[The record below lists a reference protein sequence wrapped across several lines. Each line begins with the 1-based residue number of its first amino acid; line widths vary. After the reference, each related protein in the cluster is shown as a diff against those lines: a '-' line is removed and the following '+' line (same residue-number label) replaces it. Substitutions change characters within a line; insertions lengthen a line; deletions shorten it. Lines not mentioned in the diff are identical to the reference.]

1 MENEV
6 ERTLEIMENLGNLK
20 PLSNL
25 LKAASAVVRT
35 MDASEMGP
43 THDQF
48 EALSDAVE
56 DVCHAAL
63 GLGKYAISQVNEVV
77 LEHDEDLVHAPI
89 DDVTEATELEA
100 GADTASG
107 GLK

>member
-1 MENEV
+1 
-6 ERTLEIMENLGNLK
+6 
-20 PLSNL
+20 
-25 LKAASAVVRT
+25 
-35 MDASEMGP
+35 MGP

-63 GLGKYAISQVNEVV
+63 GLGKYAISQVNEVA
-77 LEHDEDLVHAPI
+77 LEQDEDLVHAPVGA
-89 DDVTEATELEA
+89 VTEATELEA

-107 GLK
+107 G